1 MGKSPILSLFVAS
14 LAVACAGEGQP
25 LASSAPPGSSAAA
38 GTSPP
43 RGSTSAAG
51 APSTSAPQASAS
63 AAKPAERPLPAR
75 APGELAG
82 ETIDFP
88 FDGKTVDDP
97 TQSYEGRVFIT
108 DRASVAA
115 GPVPL
120 VVFFHGLNRALI
132 PHRWMGGGDEGD
144 VRRIAGELV
153 SAGAVAP
160 LVLAGPGSIEK
171 AAVSGGASFPTFD
184 FDRFVDLT
192 EKAVGDRVK
201 IDRERVVVL
210 GHSGAGCSAK
220 GGIVSATASKLVP
233 LAVVSID
240 TCMPGSLADA
250 LGRAGPKTHVVVTW
264 QTATWDRGFDHFRA
278 VFDARVKEHPAGA
291 GVLRELDSL
300 PNLPRSHD
308 ATVKQTFDKW
318 LPRLLPP
325 PKD

>member
-1 MGKSPILSLFVAS
+1 M
-14 LAVACAGEGQP
+14 
-25 LASSAPPGSSAAA
+25 
-38 GTSPP
+38 
-43 RGSTSAAG
+43 
-51 APSTSAPQASAS
+51 
-63 AAKPAERPLPAR
+63 R

-82 ETIDFP
+82 ETLDFP
-88 FDGKTVDDP
+88 FDGKAVGDP
-97 TQSYEGRVFIT
+97 TQSYEGRVFIP
-108 DRASVAA
+108 DRASIAP

-144 VRRIAGELV
+144 VRRIVGELV

-184 FDRFVDLT
+184 FDRFVDMT
-192 EKAVGDRVK
+192 EEAAGDRVK

-220 GGIVSATASKLVP
+220 GGIVSATASKIVP
-233 LAVVSID
+233 LAIVSID
-240 TCMPGSLADA
+240 TCMPGALADA
-250 LGRAGPKTHVVVTW
+250 LGRAGPKTHVIVTW
-264 QTATWDRGFDHFRA
+264 QTATWDRDFRHFRA
-278 VFDARVKEHPAGA
+278 VFDARVKESPADA
-291 GVLRELDSL
+291 GVLRELDPL